1 MGIFLEIHRAG
12 IENPCMDLSYFRKEY
27 SARGLHREDLSD
39 DPVEVFEKWFQQAT
53 ELKVH
58 EPNAMTLATVSPENI
73 ASQRTVLLKA
83 FDQNGFTFFTN
94 YESRKAAHIAENPA
108 VCLLF
113 PWLTLERQVII
124 QGRAEKIT
132 TAESLRYFATR
143 PRESQIG
150 AWVSNQSE
158 VISSRKFLL
167 QKLDEIKTRFE
178 GGEIPIP
185 SFWGGYRV
193 VPETIEFWQGGP
205 ARVHD
210 RFLYSRKA
218 GGDWRIDRLSP

>member
-1 MGIFLEIHRAG
+1 
-12 IENPCMDLSYFRKEY
+12 MDLSDFRKEY
-27 SARGLHREDLSD
+27 SSRGLQREDLTD
-39 DPVEVFEKWFQQAT
+39 DPTETFEKWFRQAT

-58 EPNAMTLATVSPENI
+58 EPNAMTLATISPDGKPT
-73 ASQRTVLLKA
+73 QRTVLLKA
-83 FDQNGFTFFTN
+83 FDQSGYTFFTN
-94 YESRKAAHIAENPA
+94 YQSRKAKHIAQNPS

-124 QGRAEKIT
+124 QGRAEKIPIS
-132 TAESLRYFATR
+132 ESLRYFATR

-158 VISSRKFLL
+158 VISSRKILL
-167 QKLDEIKTRFE
+167 QKLGEIKAKFKE
-178 GGEIPIP
+178 GEIPLP

-193 VPETIEFWQGGP
+193 IPETIEFWQGGP

-210 RFLYSRKA
+210 RFLYSRNA
-218 GGDWRIDRLSP
+218 NAAWQIDRLAP